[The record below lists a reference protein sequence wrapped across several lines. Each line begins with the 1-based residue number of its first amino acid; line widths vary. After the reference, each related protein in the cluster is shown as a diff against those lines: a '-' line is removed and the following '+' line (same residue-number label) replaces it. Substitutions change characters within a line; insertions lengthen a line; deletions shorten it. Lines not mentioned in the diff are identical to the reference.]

1 MKFMFL
7 ILTMILS
14 FSMMFKTASAEESP
28 QWIKDLKSS
37 KKADQIFI
45 VAGIGKTTAWIS
57 MHEKDSNGNWQ
68 EIMSTPGFIGK
79 NGLGKTREGDGMT
92 PIGIFKFNRAFGIAE
107 NPNCREFDYLQV
119 DANHYWSGDQNLKYN
134 QMIDIRDFPNLNKDD
149 SEHIADY
156 DPEYT
161 YALNINY
168 NEKGISGKGS
178 AIFLHC
184 FGNVKPYTG
193 GCVAIPVD
201 KMRFVMQNVKSDC
214 VVVIDYLQNL
224 APEFYESLKL

>member
-107 NPNCREFDYLQV
+107 DPGCKAFDYLQV
-119 DANHYWSGDQNLKYN
+119 DENHYWSGDQKLKYN

-156 DPEYT
+156 DPQYT
-161 YALNINY
+161 YALITTRR
-168 NEKGISGKGS
+168 E
-178 AIFLHC
+178 FLERDRR
-184 FGNVKPYTG
+184 FFFT
-193 GCVAIPVD
+193 ALEMSSRIQVD
-201 KMRFVMQNVKSDC
+201 ASRFLSIKCD
-214 VVVIDYLQNL
+214 
-224 APEFYESLKL
+224 SLCRM